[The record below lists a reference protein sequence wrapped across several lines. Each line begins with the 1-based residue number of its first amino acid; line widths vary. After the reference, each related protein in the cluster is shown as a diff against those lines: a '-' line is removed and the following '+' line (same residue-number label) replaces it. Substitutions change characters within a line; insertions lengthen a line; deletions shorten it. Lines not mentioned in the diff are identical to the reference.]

1 MYCFLLHLHSVI
13 YVSLVVLFL
22 LCWLKVSYVLPWLMY
37 GQESAGGR
45 GGGGNYFR
53 KYLWVRM
60 CRWDPGTL
68 EPLAYTRATSA
79 EFCYPTPPPH
89 PREAIFQIL
98 LRSLAQSSQNKT
110 DF

>member
-22 LCWLKVSYVLPWLMY
+22 LCWLKLYYVLPWLMY
-37 GQESAGGR
+37 GRRAR
-45 GGGGNYFR
+45 GGGGGRGNYFR

-79 EFCYPTPPPH
+79 EFCYP
-89 PREAIFQIL
+89 IL
-98 LRSLAQSSQNKT
+98 G
-110 DF
+110 

>member
-22 LCWLKVSYVLPWLMY
+22 VCWLKVYDVLPWLMY
-37 GQESAGGR
+37 EQESPGGD
-45 GGGGNYFR
+45 YFR

-79 EFCYPTPPPH
+79 EFCYP
-89 PREAIFQIL
+89 IL
-98 LRSLAQSSQNKT
+98 G
-110 DF
+110 